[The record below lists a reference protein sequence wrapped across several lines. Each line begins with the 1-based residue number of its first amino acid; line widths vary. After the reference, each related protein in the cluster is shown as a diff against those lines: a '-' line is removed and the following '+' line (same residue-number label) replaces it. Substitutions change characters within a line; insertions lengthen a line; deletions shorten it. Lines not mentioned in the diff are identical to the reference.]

1 MRDLQDAIQAA
12 VPGAE
17 VVGKV
22 GRRTSYE
29 VVVDGTIIHSKLET
43 KKFPDREATVEII
56 KNVAQ
61 GGKPE
66 KVAKMSTTCTIL

>member
-43 KKFPDREATVEII
+43 KKFPDREATVE
-56 KNVAQ
+56 
-61 GGKPE
+61 
-66 KVAKMSTTCTIL
+66 

>member
-56 KNVAQ
+56 KNVAH

-66 KVAKMSTTCTIL
+66 KVEKMSTTCTIL